1 MNIIPEDVFFNH
13 VIPYLATSNDLK
25 NMKQV
30 NKYFQKNI
38 YCHDPWYCYN
48 CGEKIEGSQNCEV
61 SKCMV
66 IGNHVDVKYY
76 TVTDDPLCS
85 LSCAIAICDGLI
97 Y

>member
-13 VIPYLATSNDLK
+13 VIPYIATSNDLK

-30 NKYFQKNI
+30 NKYYQKNI
-38 YCHDPWYCYN
+38 YCHDPCYCYN

-66 IGNHVDVKYY
+66 IGNHVDVKYH